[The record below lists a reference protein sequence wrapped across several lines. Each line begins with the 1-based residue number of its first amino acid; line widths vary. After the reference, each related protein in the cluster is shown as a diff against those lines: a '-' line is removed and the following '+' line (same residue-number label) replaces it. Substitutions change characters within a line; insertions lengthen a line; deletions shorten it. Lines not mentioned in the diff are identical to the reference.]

1 MYLLKKD
8 NYEFN
13 KILKNGYKV
22 DEQEAVIQI
31 TQFANGKRKKIKS
44 GYEDCIITLTFGG
57 LDGNTTKEYI
67 TNLTDGEYEYWSIKN
82 QAYKKANF
90 LVTMPE
96 QSMISALDEQYFDD
110 FEVTLQKSSEVVVE

>member
-1 MYLLKKD
+1 MYLLKKN

-13 KILKNGYKV
+13 KILSNGYKI
-22 DEQEAVIQI
+22 DEQEAVTEIVQYS
-31 TQFANGKRKKIKS
+31 NGKRKKIKS

-67 TNLTDGEYEYWSIKN
+67 ENLIDGQYEYWSVKN
-82 QAYKKANF
+82 KTYKTANF

-96 QSMISALDEQYFDD
+96 QSIINALDEQYFDD
-110 FEVTLQKSSEVVVE
+110 FEVTLQKASEVEV

>member
-8 NYEFN
+8 SYEFN
-13 KILKNGYKV
+13 KILRSGYKI
-22 DEQEAVIQI
+22 DEQEVVTEIVQYS
-31 TQFANGKRKKIKS
+31 NGKRKKIKS
-44 GYEDCIITLTFGG
+44 GFEDCIITLTFGG

-67 TNLTDGEYEYWSIKN
+67 EKLVDGQYQYWSVKN
-82 QAYKKANF
+82 KAYKTANF

-110 FEVTLQKSSEVVVE
+110 FEVTLQKASEVEV

>member
-8 NYEFN
+8 SYEFN
-13 KILKNGYKV
+13 KILRSGYKI
-22 DEQEAVIQI
+22 DEQEAVTEIVQYS
-31 TQFANGKRKKIKS
+31 NGKRKKIKS

-67 TNLTDGEYEYWSIKN
+67 EKLVDGQYQYWSVKN
-82 QAYKKANF
+82 KAYKTANF

-110 FEVTLQKSSEVVVE
+110 FEVTLQKASEVEV

>member
-8 NYEFN
+8 SYEFN
-13 KILKNGYKV
+13 KILRSGYKI
-22 DEQEAVIQI
+22 DEQEAVTEIVQYS
-31 TQFANGKRKKIKS
+31 NGKRKKIKS
-44 GYEDCIITLTFGG
+44 GFEDCIITLTFGG

-67 TNLTDGEYEYWSIKN
+67 EKLVDGQYQYWSVKN
-82 QAYKKANF
+82 KAYKTANF

-110 FEVTLQKSSEVVVE
+110 FEVTLQKSSEVVIE

>member
-8 NYEFN
+8 SYEFN
-13 KILKNGYKV
+13 KILRSGYKI
-22 DEQEAVIQI
+22 DEQEAVTEIVQYS
-31 TQFANGKRKKIKS
+31 NGKRKKIKS
-44 GYEDCIITLTFGG
+44 GFEDCIITLTFGG

-67 TNLTDGEYEYWSIKN
+67 EKLVDGQYQYWSVKN
-82 QAYKKANF
+82 KAYKTANF

-110 FEVTLQKSSEVVVE
+110 FEVTLQKASEVEV